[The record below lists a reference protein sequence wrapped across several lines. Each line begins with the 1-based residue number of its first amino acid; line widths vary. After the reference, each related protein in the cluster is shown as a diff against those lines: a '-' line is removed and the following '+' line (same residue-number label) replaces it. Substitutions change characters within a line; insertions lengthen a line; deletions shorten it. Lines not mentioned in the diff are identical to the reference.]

1 MNFVTLEFCIF
12 FPIVLFILYLS
23 CYHLGIYKG
32 ALLVGNIFFYA
43 YAGLTFLP
51 LLFTV
56 IILNWCTGKFLFSS
70 KTTCSKKIII
80 TINIIL
86 HILILAFFK
95 YYEFIIL
102 SLESIFSLG
111 RSIPI
116 TLPMIDIFFP
126 VGLSFYTFQGL
137 SYSIDQYRNPTSH
150 PESFINVSLFISFF
164 PTILAGPIMRGH
176 QFFPQLGKC
185 NYISDELITG
195 FALILSGLFK
205 KVVLASYL
213 SEHIVRDVFQSPGIY
228 SSWTIL
234 TAVYGYSI
242 QIFCDFSGYS
252 DLAIGIGA
260 LMGYRI
266 PQNFNAPYLAYNLQI
281 FWHRWHITLSQW
293 LKDYLYIP
301 LGGNKK
307 GNRYINLIITMVIGG
322 LWHGSHLRF
331 LIWGFLHGIGLA
343 LVHFIKT
350 VCASQTNVQYLLNI
364 PFIKTIHYI
373 ISWALT
379 FHFVSF
385 LWIFFR
391 AEDVPCAL
399 EIIKRIIIFGQE
411 GEGFPILVIPV
422 ILTGLLIQVVGPY
435 ILTSFTK
442 FQKRLHWII
451 QTFVLAFIAGIILK
465 MGPDGIMPFIYFQF

>member
-1 MNFVTLEFCIF
+1 MNFVTLEFSIF
-12 FPIVLFILYLS
+12 FPIALLMLYISCSNLGMYKGILLS
-23 CYHLGIYKG
+23 C
-32 ALLVGNIFFYA
+32 NIFFYA
-43 YAGLTFLP
+43 YAGLAFLP
-51 LLFTV
+51 LLLTV
-56 IILNWCTGKFLFSS
+56 IILNWSAGRLLFSS
-70 KTTCSKKIII
+70 NITSSKIII

-86 HILILAFFK
+86 HILLLVFFK
-95 YYEFIIL
+95 YYEFIVL

-111 RSIPI
+111 SSIPI
-116 TLPMIDIFFP
+116 TLPLIDIFFP
-126 VGLSFYTFQGL
+126 IGLSFYTFQGL
-137 SYSIDQYRNPTSH
+137 SYAIDQYRNPKNR
-150 PESFINVSLFISFF
+150 PQSFINVSLFISFF
-164 PTILAGPIMRGH
+164 PTVLAGPIMRGH
-176 QFFPQLGKC
+176 QFFPQLTQHA
-185 NYISDELITG
+185 YTSEELTTG

-213 SEHIVRDVFQSPGIY
+213 SEHIVREVFQSPTIY

-234 TAVYGYSI
+234 AAVYSYSI

-252 DLAIGIGA
+252 DLAIGIGY

-266 PQNFNAPYLAYNLQI
+266 PQNFHAPYLAYNLQI
-281 FWHRWHITLSQW
+281 FWHCWHITLSQW

-343 LVHFIKT
+343 LVHFVKT
-350 VCASQTNVQYLLNI
+350 IISSHLKIQQLLNL
-364 PFIKTIHYI
+364 PFIKQTHYI
-373 ISWALT
+373 ISWMLT

-391 AEDVPCAL
+391 AEDIPSSL
-399 EIIKRIIIFGQE
+399 EIIKRILFFGQE
-411 GEGFPILVIPV
+411 GEGFPLLVIPV
-422 ILTGLLIQVVGPY
+422 LLTGLLIQVIGPY
-435 ILTSFTK
+435 ILTSFIN

-451 QTFVLAFIAGIILK
+451 QAFVLAFICSIILK